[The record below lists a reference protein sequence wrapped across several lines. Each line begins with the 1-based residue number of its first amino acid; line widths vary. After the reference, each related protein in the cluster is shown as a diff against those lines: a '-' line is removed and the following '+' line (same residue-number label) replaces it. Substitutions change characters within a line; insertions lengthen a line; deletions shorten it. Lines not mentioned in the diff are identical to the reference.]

1 MGFGGPPQG
10 QTFSSP
16 LGRANGGAGSAV
28 SKLVC
33 VQPGPAAGKVR
44 DPAEGKEDG
53 EECKSEEFGCENGS
67 RERRV
72 GGGCKYGDKTKCC
85 K

>member
-1 MGFGGPPQG
+1 
-10 QTFSSP
+10 
-16 LGRANGGAGSAV
+16 
-28 SKLVC
+28 LVC

-53 EECKSEEFGCENGS
+53 EECKSEEFGCEKGS

-72 GGGCKYGDKTKCC
+72 GGAYKDGDKTKRS